1 MLKTLLQVQL
11 ASVLSAASL
20 FGRGTALSLALSEA
34 LAEQALDAT
43 RRARA
48 SGSDDVWSRL
58 PDTVDGP
65 YRDYVRGLSAI
76 SGLSDMM
83 WLDQMDRLRARHAAG
98 PPRPKRDPDGDDVL
112 RGSEI

>member
-1 MLKTLLQVQL
+1 MLKALLQVQL

-20 FGRGTALSLALSEA
+20 LGRGTVLSLALSEA
-34 LAEQALDAT
+34 LAKEALDAT

-58 PDTVDGP
+58 PDTLGGP

-76 SGLSDMM
+76 SGLSDMI
-83 WLDQMDRLRARHAAG
+83 WLDQMDRLRAHRAAG
-98 PPRPKRDPDGDDVL
+98 PPRPKRGPDGDDVP
-112 RGSEI
+112 RV